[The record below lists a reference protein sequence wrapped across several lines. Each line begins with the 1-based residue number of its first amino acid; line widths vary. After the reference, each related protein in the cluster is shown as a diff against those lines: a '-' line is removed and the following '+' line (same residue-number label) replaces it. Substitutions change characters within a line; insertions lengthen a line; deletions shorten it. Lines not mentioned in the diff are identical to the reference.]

1 MSQIKDINLKKELK
15 INFKGEVS
23 YDAGGIMR
31 EFFTTVFQTLESDK
45 LKLFIISDSNEFSYI
60 INPFLS
66 HNKENFEYFSF
77 IGKLIAKALFDNITI
92 NICFVFNK
100 DK

>member
-31 EFFTTVFQTLESDK
+31 EFFTTVF
-45 LKLFIISDSNEFSYI
+45 I
-60 INPFLS
+60 
-66 HNKENFEYFSF
+66 
-77 IGKLIAKALFDNITI
+77 
-92 NICFVFNK
+92 
-100 DK
+100 